1 MILIRNLTKLV
12 NYEPLFQ
19 NLNLTIHRGDRIGI
33 VGPNGAGKSTLLKMI
48 AQMEFPDEG
57 YIEVE
62 KERIGY
68 LEQVI
73 PLSEQ
78 TQTIS
83 DYLSNYKPHHIES
96 ALAEVELSRLD
107 RSLPIAALSG
117 GQKTRLALARTLL
130 ERPTTLLLDEPTNHL
145 DQQGIQ
151 FLETL
156 VTNFSGAIIMVSHD
170 RSFLNSCVNK
180 IIEFDTQT
188 KNINEYLGNY
198 DDYLVERQTRR
209 ERTEALYKVHQ
220 TKKKNMEAKLKEMQ
234 ILAARDQLDGAVIR
248 AWKKRMDREI
258 YNQAIVKP
266 TDAGT
271 IKRLTFDGSTH
282 SGKLLVRFAEVEK
295 KLGDAMLLEKASFE
309 IRGTEHLLLK
319 GHNGSGKTTVTKLIT
334 GSLLPDSGE
343 VKIGENVRVGYF
355 DQEHNTLNPEHTV
368 EQEVLTDIGH
378 KMKTDNIRG
387 FLAGY
392 GFFDADRYKRVSQL
406 SSGEQVRLMLAKLV
420 HEECELL
427 ILDEPTNH
435 LDIQSREIIESALK
449 NFQGAL
455 LVISHDRY
463 FLKQIGIDR
472 TLLLENKT
480 IREIRT

>member
-145 DQQGIQ
+145 DQQGI
-151 FLETL
+151 
-156 VTNFSGAIIMVSHD
+156 
-170 RSFLNSCVNK
+170 
-180 IIEFDTQT
+180 
-188 KNINEYLGNY
+188 
-198 DDYLVERQTRR
+198 
-209 ERTEALYKVHQ
+209 
-220 TKKKNMEAKLKEMQ
+220 
-234 ILAARDQLDGAVIR
+234 
-248 AWKKRMDREI
+248 
-258 YNQAIVKP
+258 
-266 TDAGT
+266 
-271 IKRLTFDGSTH
+271 
-282 SGKLLVRFAEVEK
+282 
-295 KLGDAMLLEKASFE
+295 
-309 IRGTEHLLLK
+309 
-319 GHNGSGKTTVTKLIT
+319 
-334 GSLLPDSGE
+334 
-343 VKIGENVRVGYF
+343 
-355 DQEHNTLNPEHTV
+355 
-368 EQEVLTDIGH
+368 
-378 KMKTDNIRG
+378 
-387 FLAGY
+387 
-392 GFFDADRYKRVSQL
+392 
-406 SSGEQVRLMLAKLV
+406 
-420 HEECELL
+420 
-427 ILDEPTNH
+427 
-435 LDIQSREIIESALK
+435 
-449 NFQGAL
+449 
-455 LVISHDRY
+455 
-463 FLKQIGIDR
+463 
-472 TLLLENKT
+472 
-480 IREIRT
+480 